1 MRVRLLVNCYRFAA
15 IRGTQAGRAYYVI
28 MVQFSAVERLFT
40 VEEELP
46 PHLMAQRAL
55 AAHRVPSF
63 ANYILDNGEDY
74 VLSALAASIDGRFA
88 FYPIGPDE
96 GDRSIGTVEID
107 IAAMLTL
114 HDGQHRRAAI
124 IEALRERPHLGRETV
139 AVTLFPHR
147 GIEHAQQMFVDL
159 NQHGVKPSRSLR
171 LFYDHRDQAAQLTKA
186 VVEAIPVFRAL
197 TDLVHVTPRAGSRKL
212 FGLSSVHSAMR
223 AFLGDL
229 GSDGEAAQQAA
240 LAYWSAVTDEMP
252 DWQAAARLALNPA
265 ELRRDMVHAHGLA
278 LEALAVAGA
287 RLLQAYPERWRDRVS
302 GLRSIDWTRS
312 NTALWEGRALVGGRV
327 NRSRTSVLMT
337 AELIWN
343 IFAAQGG
350 GVLSHPALK
359 WDNARS

>member
-1 MRVRLLVNCYRFAA
+1 MRLLVNCYRFAA
-15 IRGTQAGRAYYVI
+15 IRGVQAGRAYYVI
-28 MVQFSAVERLFT
+28 MVPFGAVERLFT

-46 PHLMAQRAL
+46 PQLMAQRAL
-55 AAHRVPSF
+55 AAHRVPSL

-74 VLSALAASIDGRFA
+74 VLAALSASIDGRFV
-88 FYPIGPDE
+88 FYPFEGGE

-107 IAAMLTL
+107 IAATLTL

-171 LFYDHRDQAAQLTKA
+171 LFYDHRDEAAQLTKA
-186 VVEAIPVFRAL
+186 VIEAIPVFRAL

-223 AFLGDL
+223 AFLSDL
-229 GSDGEAAQQAA
+229 GADSDAAQEAA
-240 LAYWSAVTDEMP
+240 LAYWTAVADEMP

-265 ELRRDMVHAHGLA
+265 ELRRDMIHAHGLA

-287 RLLQAYPERWRDRVS
+287 RLLQAYPERWRDHVS
-302 GLRSIDWTRS
+302 ALRSIDWARS

-337 AELIWN
+337 AELIWS
-343 IFAAQGG
+343 IFASQDG
-350 GVLSHPALK
+350 GVPPRPALK
-359 WDNARS
+359 WDKTRT